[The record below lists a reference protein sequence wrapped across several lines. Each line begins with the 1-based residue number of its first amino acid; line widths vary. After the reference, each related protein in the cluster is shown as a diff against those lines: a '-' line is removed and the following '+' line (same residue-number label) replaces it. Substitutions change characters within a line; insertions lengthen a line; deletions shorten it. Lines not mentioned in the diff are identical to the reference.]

1 MKERERDRER
11 KRRERAEAERRRRMT
26 PSPTFRDRQRE
37 RERRNRDRRDRDR
50 RSDRDRKSEK
60 DRRKSDVFKG
70 SLSEGQTLQELE
82 GGKLVDDVPINLNDI
97 EIPMDSDDE
106 EAKIEEL
113 RKRREMRRKMMVNV
127 VEQEESPGS
136 SPHSRVA
143 SPLEKVRFLYN
154 CILLSLKKNLDQ
166 RATFIKRL
174 RIRKIAT
181 CISLQRQE
189 RRGRFR

>member
-1 MKERERDRER
+1 
-11 KRRERAEAERRRRMT
+11 MT

-143 SPLEKVRFLYN
+143 SPLEKVEFLNFFY
-154 CILLSLKKNLDQ
+154 
-166 RATFIKRL
+166 FH
-174 RIRKIAT
+174 
-181 CISLQRQE
+181 
-189 RRGRFR
+189 